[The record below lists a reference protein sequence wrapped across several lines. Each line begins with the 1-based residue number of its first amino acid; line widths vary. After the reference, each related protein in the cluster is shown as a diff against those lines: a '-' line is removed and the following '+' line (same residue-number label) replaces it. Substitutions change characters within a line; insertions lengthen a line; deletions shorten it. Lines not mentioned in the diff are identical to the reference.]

1 MGMIAKYKV
10 YVERL
15 GRDSDIVKLFES
27 YEDALNYAKHQP
39 IGYSY
44 LYELNGFEQ
53 KLIFQKENNKKRI

>member
-44 LYELNGFEQ
+44 L
-53 KLIFQKENNKKRI
+53 